1 MSIKV
6 RLFCA
11 KCDREFGSLSLNGL
25 CDRCET
31 KLAGKFEAIADMSSS
46 VKRSIESE
54 YGVGSAEEAFVI
66 KKYGK
71 PREIRECYC
80 DRSSCGRL
88 ISESDIDASHTGHDI
103 YDGYASTHLCSSCR
117 DSNARQRLE
126 DEKEARRDRKRF
138 DRL

>member
-11 KCDREFGSLSLNGL
+11 KCDREFESLSLNGL
-25 CDRCET
+25 CGSCET
-31 KLAGKFEAIADMSSS
+31 KLAGKFEVIADMSSS

-54 YGVGSAEEAFVI
+54 YGVSSAEEAFVI

-80 DRSSCGRL
+80 DRSGCGRL
-88 ISESDIDASHTGHDI
+88 IPESDIDASFTRSDI
-103 YDGYASTHLCSSCR
+103 HNGYASRHLCSSCR
-117 DSNARQRLE
+117 DSNARQRRE
-126 DEKEARRDRKRF
+126 DEKEARRDRKKF
-138 DRL
+138 DSL